1 MKLEVETASSAVLHC
16 NTTPSLELL
25 NMPISMPHAL
35 GVVPEFETVWAQ
47 NGASFTITQLNY
59 LLTIF
64 WVSMDIEPDFPPE
77 IEATQQVTKCP
88 LCNKKYVLEVILY
101 THILAHINYFQGIGN
116 KQFNCAMCPFDVDH
130 ANVLCA
136 HLVQN
141 HAQKMVLS
149 KNAANRI
156 LASNIQEKDLMILR
170 LGQPN
175 DNESANRLLPIE
187 APYYHRYHLDWI

>member
-1 MKLEVETASSAVLHC
+1 
-16 NTTPSLELL
+16 
-25 NMPISMPHAL
+25 
-35 GVVPEFETVWAQ
+35 
-47 NGASFTITQLNY
+47 
-59 LLTIF
+59 
-64 WVSMDIEPDFPPE
+64 MDIEPDFPPE

-156 LASNIQEKDLMILR
+156 LASNIQEKVQGIGNKQFNCAMCPFDVDHANVLCAHLVQNHAQKMVLSKNAANRILASNIQEKDQMILR

-187 APYYHRYHLDWI
+187 APYYHRYHLD